1 MLPLFNAGRV
11 NFAWDL
17 PEVMHHGIQIPP
29 RLTEQMQQQ
38 QILRKDRESELK

>member
-17 PEVMHHGIQIPP
+17 PEMTYRGIQIP
-29 RLTEQMQQQ
+29 LV
-38 QILRKDRESELK
+38 